1 MPDLDQSDA
10 AKKDFDVEKQ
20 SREWA
25 EKIEVD
31 HGLTSAH
38 ISKIL
43 TKREVERIAHT
54 YKDKRSLASSYDLF
68 LADARVFKSVKS
80 FLGKEFYKVHKVP
93 LPFVYHKPMG
103 QTIELALKTVT
114 YPLTRYLVRA

>member
-1 MPDLDQSDA
+1 MPDLDQSDK
-10 AKKDFDVEKQ
+10 AKRDFDVEKQ

-38 ISKIL
+38 YSKIL

-54 YKDKRSLASSYDLF
+54 YKDKRALASSYDVF
-68 LADARVFKSVKS
+68 IVDGRVYKPVKS
-80 FLGKEFYKVHKVP
+80 HLGKDFTKFTRCRSV
-93 LPFVYHKPMG
+93 VY
-103 QTIELALKTVT
+103 QNQ
-114 YPLTRYLVRA
+114 